1 MAMDGVNTDT
11 IAIEDEHEDSD
22 HCIDDLAFCPKESQG
37 SDEKLELD
45 EEHLSGMAIAKEL
58 SRTAAIAGLQ
68 GQLTTG
74 TSSEEE
80 DLVLSTQT
88 SEMTSSQGE
97 EASVIDVLAL
107 RTCVSELLQP
117 LVLRVDTLSR
127 CVERERKEAREREEH
142 LSLKIMELES
152 AVTHQTQVIEKEK
165 EEAKDREHRLCMRVR
180 DLEKSLSSLSASVED
195 SFAKIEKN
203 EHTILQQLK
212 SRGKSETTPCTTHC
226 TANSEAEPRE
236 QHDRVNSN
244 TKTTT
249 APAPKTSSEQL
260 NQVSPEAVQKKT
272 QNGTPAGTATAD
284 PGALKSRPQHT
295 APEKDQPTES
305 REHPNED
312 RQRTPP
318 RPEETYLDA
327 AKKNRT
333 TAPKYAIS
341 RSTDPTK
348 KPMQST
354 TNKPLG
360 KLVGA
365 PRIRR
370 RVFYV
375 GGIAPECSVE
385 DLQQFCEDQCPLID
399 CRLMPSR
406 RTGTQ
411 SAYVEVAETMA
422 DKFRSIT
429 WPENLYARDWAFKA
443 NAESPVAY

>member
-1 MAMDGVNTDT
+1 M
-11 IAIEDEHEDSD
+11 
-22 HCIDDLAFCPKESQG
+22 
-37 SDEKLELD
+37 LD
-45 EEHLSGMAIAKEL
+45 VS
-58 SRTAAIAGLQ
+58 SFGLW
-68 GQLTTG
+68 
-74 TSSEEE
+74 
-80 DLVLSTQT
+80 
-88 SEMTSSQGE
+88 
-97 EASVIDVLAL
+97 
-107 RTCVSELLQP
+107 
-117 LVLRVDTLSR
+117 
-127 CVERERKEAREREEH
+127 H
-142 LSLKIMELES
+142 Y
-152 AVTHQTQVIEKEK
+152 
-165 EEAKDREHRLCMRVR
+165 
-180 DLEKSLSSLSASVED
+180 
-195 SFAKIEKN
+195 
-203 EHTILQQLK
+203 
-212 SRGKSETTPCTTHC
+212 
-226 TANSEAEPRE
+226 
-236 QHDRVNSN
+236 

-249 APAPKTSSEQL
+249 VPAPKTSSEQL

-272 QNGTPAGTATAD
+272 QNGMPAGTATAE
-284 PGALKSRPQHT
+284 PGTLKSRPQHHT
-295 APEKDQPTES
+295 APEKDQPTER

-318 RPEETYLDA
+318 RPEETHLDA

-333 TAPKYAIS
+333 TSPKYAIS

-385 DLQQFCEDQCPLID
+385 DLQQFCEDWQCPLID

-443 NAESPVAY
+443 NTESPVAY